1 MYKTIQN
8 STVIPQESL
17 FRGKH
22 QLQDSFES
30 ESKRLKLDLHS
41 VPMSSQQQQQKQSA
55 TSFQTTGTPSTIYHD
70 SMKGTFTPLTTT
82 NSYEGLNHKMTAV
95 SMISE
100 KHFSTAVEQQPQL
113 NEIQAKQQQITI
125 TTGSF
130 DCPCGHLHGPGQGH
144 HEDIGAVGFADFP
157 LLRGPE

>member
-1 MYKTIQN
+1 
-8 STVIPQESL
+8 
-17 FRGKH
+17 
-22 QLQDSFES
+22 
-30 ESKRLKLDLHS
+30 
-41 VPMSSQQQQQKQSA
+41 MSSQQQQQKQKQSA
-55 TSFQTTGTPSTIYHD
+55 TSFQSTETASTIYHD

-82 NSYEGLNHKMTAV
+82 NSYEGLNHKMTTV

-100 KHFSTAVEQQPQL
+100 KHFSTSVEQQPQS

-157 LLRGPE
+157 LLRGPD